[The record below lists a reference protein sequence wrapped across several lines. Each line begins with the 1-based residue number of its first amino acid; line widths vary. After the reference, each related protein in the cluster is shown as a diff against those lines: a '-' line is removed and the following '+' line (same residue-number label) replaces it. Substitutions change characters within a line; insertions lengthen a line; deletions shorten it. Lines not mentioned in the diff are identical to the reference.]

1 MYLVQSEGLGHHEAP
16 ALDEPSAY
24 LRVVSW
30 ISQINLSINVVIKIY
45 HGPGG
50 GGGRGGEPEWVGEP
64 ESAHL
69 DGEVDVVDGSVELG
83 EAGLP
88 LRDGGVSGDGLQW
101 SRFIRNT
108 G

>member
-1 MYLVQSEGLGHHEAP
+1 M
-16 ALDEPSAY
+16 
-24 LRVVSW
+24 
-30 ISQINLSINVVIKIY
+30 Y

-101 SRFIRNT
+101 NSVHQKYWVTRVDMHPSLWAVWWSYIHENLYSFLLLPSLFNAT
-108 G
+108 SSLDEL

>member
-1 MYLVQSEGLGHHEAP
+1 MEMLDFRGRVG
-16 ALDEPSAY
+16 AL
-24 LRVVSW
+24 
-30 ISQINLSINVVIKIY
+30 INVVIKIY

-83 EAGLP
+83 EAGLA
-88 LRDGGVSGDGLQW
+88 LRDGGVSGVGLQW